1 VHLSF
6 LFGFLLTGNIID
18 NISTPQG
25 LAVGMQIVL
34 GLIWILTG
42 LWIRESIRMDGET
55 TYSSLII
62 YLANFGE
69 LASSGV
75 ILINILQI
83 YNWTSHKM
91 ICTMMSVYFGT
102 QFLGYLT
109 PVPLVHG
116 FFVATTPPVY
126 ITLGSSFIL
135 FGVAEL
141 YFFFWLPSQYNI
153 YVD

>member
-1 VHLSF
+1 M
-6 LFGFLLTGNIID
+6 LTGNIID
-18 NISTPQG
+18 NIITPKG
-25 LAVGMQIVL
+25 LAVGLQISL
-34 GLIWILTG
+34 GVIWILTG
-42 LWIRESIRMDGET
+42 LWIRESIRVDGET
-55 TYSSLII
+55 TYSPLII

-69 LASSGV
+69 LASAGV

-126 ITLGSSFIL
+126 LTLGSSFIL
-135 FGVAEL
+135 FGLFEI
-141 YFFFWLPSQYNI
+141 YFFFW
-153 YVD
+153 